1 MAWLVVVVRFVVQP
15 AAPYSSSATPVIT
28 PSWLSFRLRSSTTPP
43 MGLSSKSPTPSYS
56 QPSQSSETA
65 VVIAGIVG
73 IEVKKNDNDLW
84 WIVKI
89 PASSDGEERQLRR
102 RSPPRLGSAT

>member
-1 MAWLVVVVRFVVQP
+1 MRLELDGDDECSGSGMWSRGSILQTKMLVTP

-73 IEVKKNDNDLW
+73 IEVKKNDNGDL
-84 WIVKI
+84 
-89 PASSDGEERQLRR
+89 
-102 RSPPRLGSAT
+102 